1 MIMCGAELRPLLAV
15 KAIVDMPFHSF
26 DGISGANMLRVDSSW
41 INPFIGVDS
50 YTLRSNPFG
59 PHPHAGMSAVS
70 LTLPESEAGTINRD
84 TMGDHS
90 LISPG
95 DLHWFQAG
103 RGAMHEETPA
113 APGKTEQGLQIF
125 VNLSRANK
133 AAAPVGLRV
142 AHQDM
147 PVVNFE
153 GGSLRV
159 VAGEFDG
166 QSSPIAQDPRW
177 LTRVNML
184 DVTLQRGAS
193 VDIPVNS
200 GDNAFFI
207 IRSGAF
213 EAVAGIDIAQS
224 AIIFES
230 RRVYSPPLAAFFSL
244 SNVSEPCGIS
254 GINTPPLGAGIFIQ
268 VSSPACMLRGSP
280 QAAKRCVACF
290 SQARRS
296 TNPSSLAALS
306 WATAR
311 KTSWP
316 TNVLSR
322 AEKWVICKHPLK
334 SFHQRLQGEFPWQK

>member
-1 MIMCGAELRPLLAV
+1 MNRKEIIMCGAELRPLLAL
-15 KAIVDMPFHSF
+15 KAVVPMPFHSF

-90 LISPG
+90 LIAPG

-147 PVVNFE
+147 PTVNFE

-184 DVTLQRGAS
+184 DVTLQPGAS

-230 RRVYSPPLAAFFSL
+230 SELPGMHAARLTAGSQALRGVFFSGTPI
-244 SNVSEPCGIS
+244 NEP
-254 GINTPPLGAGIFIQ
+254 IFPGGPFMGNSAEDIM
-268 VSSPACMLRGSP
+268 SYKRAFSRGEMGHL
-280 QAAKRCVACF
+280 QASA
-290 SQARRS
+290 
-296 TNPSSLAALS
+296 
-306 WATAR
+306 
-311 KTSWP
+311 
-316 TNVLSR
+316 
-322 AEKWVICKHPLK
+322 
-334 SFHQRLQGEFPWQK
+334 

>member
-90 LISPG
+90 LIAPG

-103 RGAMHEETPA
+103 RGAMHQETPA
-113 APGKTEQGLQIF
+113 APGKTEQGLQVF

-147 PVVNFE
+147 PTVNFE

-159 VAGEFDG
+159 VAGEFGG

-184 DVTLQRGAS
+184 DVTLQPGAS

-200 GDNAFFI
+200 GDNAFFV

-213 EAVAGIDIAQS
+213 EAVAVIDIAQS
-224 AIIFES
+224 AIIFKAS
-230 RRVYSPPLAAFFSL
+230 DASGMHAARLTAGSQALRGVFFSGTPI
-244 SNVSEPCGIS
+244 NEP
-254 GINTPPLGAGIFIQ
+254 IFPGGPFMGNSAEDIMAYKRAF
-268 VSSPACMLRGSP
+268 SRGEMGHL
-280 QAAKRCVACF
+280 QA
-290 SQARRS
+290 S
-296 TNPSSLAALS
+296 T
-306 WATAR
+306 
-311 KTSWP
+311 
-316 TNVLSR
+316 
-322 AEKWVICKHPLK
+322 
-334 SFHQRLQGEFPWQK
+334 

>member
-1 MIMCGAELRPLLAV
+1 MCGSELRPLLAI
-15 KAIVDMPFHSF
+15 KAVAAMPHHSF
-26 DGISGANMLRVDSSW
+26 DGISGAHMLRVDSSW

-90 LISPG
+90 LIEPG

-113 APGKTEQGLQIF
+113 SHGKTEQGLQIF

-133 AAAPVGLRV
+133 SADPVGLRV

-147 PVVNFE
+147 PTVNFE

-166 QSSPIAQDPRW
+166 QSSPIAQDARW

-184 DVTLQRGAS
+184 DVTLQAGAS
-193 VDIPVNS
+193 IDVPVKQ
-200 GDNAFFI
+200 GDNAFFV
-207 IRSGAF
+207 IRSGTF
-213 EAVAGIDIAQS
+213 EAVAGVDIAQS
-224 AIIFES
+224 AIIFVAS
-230 RRVYSPPLAAFFSL
+230 DVPGMSAARIKAGSQKGDAVLRGVFFSGTPI
-244 SNVSEPCGIS
+244 NEPVFSAGPFM
-254 GINTPPLGAGIFIQ
+254 GNTAEDIMAYKRAF
-268 VSSPACMLRGSP
+268 SRGEMGHLE
-280 QAAKRCVACF
+280 A
-290 SQARRS
+290 S
-296 TNPSSLAALS
+296 T
-306 WATAR
+306 
-311 KTSWP
+311 
-316 TNVLSR
+316 
-322 AEKWVICKHPLK
+322 
-334 SFHQRLQGEFPWQK
+334 